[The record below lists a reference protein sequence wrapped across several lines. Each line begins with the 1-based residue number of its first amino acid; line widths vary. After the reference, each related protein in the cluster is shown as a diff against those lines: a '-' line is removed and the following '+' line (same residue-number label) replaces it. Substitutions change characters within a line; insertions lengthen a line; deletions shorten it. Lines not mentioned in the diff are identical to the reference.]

1 MSLLTNEQIA
11 ELVGIASNQSTSKDL
26 YEEFHDWNEKKT
38 KMDELCGFLQCYEP
52 EWVDLHKNVK
62 RMDIKVNFYGDNEN
76 ILETLIVTRHRP
88 EPVITPHP
96 HAEIIMKYA
105 EVAQR
110 RIDPWVEFEIFGADG
125 EQWVTSKS
133 HLQFHACCKYRY
145 IGETK

>member
-11 ELVGIASNQSTSKDL
+11 ELACIASNQSTSRDL
-26 YEEFHDWNEKKT
+26 HDELHEWNEKQT

-62 RMDIKVNFYGDNEN
+62 RMNIKVNFYGDNEN
-76 ILETLIVTRHRP
+76 ILETLIVTHHRP

-96 HAEIIMKYA
+96 HAAIIAKYA

-110 RIDPWVEFEIFGADG
+110 RVDPWVEFEWYHIDK
-125 EQWVTSKS
+125 WRPLTSWPTWGIDV
-133 HLQFHACCKYRY
+133 QYRH